1 MTNIADRLHSP
12 GPPPADLRELERL
25 EDRRLA
31 FEELKP
37 EDEHQV
43 TVRKLL
49 LDYIDVMEEIVCE
62 EGRHAPFLA
71 EGWQRIEELEAR
83 YWEGRVEAEAR
94 EDAATPPPPKRKR
107 RPNTDRRRRGSKSP
121 RRRCTARKSGSSPK
135 AA

>member
-1 MTNIADRLHSP
+1 MTKIVDLLHSD
-12 GPPPADLRELERL
+12 GPSRADLKELERL
-25 EDRRLA
+25 EHRRRD

-37 EDEHQV
+37 EGEHQA
-43 TVRKLL
+43 TVRKHL

-83 YWEGRVEAEAR
+83 YWEGRAEAEAR
-94 EDAATPPPPKRKR
+94 EDAGTEPSKRKR
-107 RPNTDRRRRGSKSP
+107 RPNTDRRRRGSTSP

>member
-1 MTNIADRLHSP
+1 MTKIADRLHSP

-62 EGRHAPFLA
+62 EGRKAPFLA

-83 YWEGRVEAEAR
+83 YREGTVEAEAR
-94 EDAATPPPPKRKR
+94 EGAATPTPKRQR
-107 RPNTDRRRRGSKSP
+107 RSGAKSRRRRSTSS
-121 RRRCTARKSGSSPK
+121 RRR